1 MSEITLSERM
11 TSLKSELELAYP
23 DRVVTRTFKDFAD
36 RDRNLL
42 SQGIYTLISQ
52 GEDGYDNLNGREAM
66 DGTHRILL
74 SAQIELPE
82 ESSGELIEETEF
94 VMIEEI
100 KAFMRALPA
109 SLCCL
114 TMTGF
119 NQSGQLDAPY
129 GWALI
134 TLEWRQ

>member
-11 TSLKSELELAYP
+11 TSLKSELQLAYP
-23 DRVVTRTFKDFAD
+23 DRVVTRTFVDFAD
-36 RDRNLL
+36 RDRALL
-42 SQGIYTLISQ
+42 AQGIYTIISQ
-52 GEDGYDNLNGREAM
+52 GEGEYENLNSREAM
-66 DGTHRILL
+66 DGTQRILL

-82 ESSGELIEETEF
+82 GSSGELIEEAEF
-94 VMIEEI
+94 AMVEEI

-109 SLCCL
+109 ALCCL

-134 TLEWRQ
+134 NLEWRQ